1 MVKKLLFSLWVIV
14 LLAGAALFTVESY
27 PKAKLYA
34 QQKGLQSS
42 LYDVAY
48 SFENHVSLRTLPYA
62 LKAEVQPDQDAYDVL
77 LDVQCEDSV
86 IKTRIKGVFGVYY
99 GYWKSHIYEFPNIH
113 SAVVD
118 LNSQNLAGTHQ
129 ELLSMSDDELKEK
142 YQIVLKLT
150 YDSLGVLEVQSY
162 DQVNM
167 NWYEQFDDHMK
178 KTIEQYMQS
187 EVRAVLSEVDEKL
200 YDFTL
205 TPITDMEMVIA
216 VPYLLESGDILYS
229 AGQPALASYFMR
241 MQVVSVLAVACVL
254 FLICLFLP
262 MRVVKEIKTLR
273 TLLNIKFEILCVLLG
288 TALFAG
294 GIAILWCAAYSVD
307 GTLMN
312 LLKQFEIHVTST
324 DLIYLVNGTLWFVF
338 YVFVVFAAMLVRWIF
353 HKGLF
358 VYMKEN
364 TCVAWCVQKVTSFVR
379 WLMSL
384 FDKMMSFDLK
394 DNTNQFVLKVV
405 GINTVLILIL
415 CCLFPLGIILAF
427 VYAAALFIYLKKKL
441 GRIQSDYANVLY
453 TTMMLSDGNFNVSVE
468 EDAGMFNS
476 LKRALGTL
484 KTGFQKAVNEE
495 VKSQRM
501 KSELITNVSHDLKT
515 PLTSMITYVDL
526 LKKCD
531 NEEERQQY
539 IETLERNSDRLK
551 HLIED
556 LFEVSKV
563 QSGNVVLNLMEVDLV
578 SLIRQVHL
586 ECEEALK
593 EKNLEV
599 RINTSDEKIL
609 LQLDSAKAFRIFE
622 NLLLNISKYAMNST
636 RVFIDMMQSEDSVK
650 VIFKNI
656 SEQEL
661 DFNPEEITE
670 RFVQGDASRNSQG
683 SGLGL
688 AIVKSFTELH
698 HGHFHVEVDGDLFKA
713 IVELPR

>member
-1 MVKKLLFSLWVIV
+1 MVKKLLFSLWAIV
-14 LLAGAALFTVESY
+14 LLVGAALFTVESY
-27 PKAKLYA
+27 PKAELYA
-34 QQKGLQSS
+34 QQEGSQSS
-42 LYDVAY
+42 IYDVAY
-48 SFENHVSLRTLPYA
+48 AFENHVSLRTLPYA
-62 LKAEVQPDQDAYDVL
+62 LKAEVTSSQDAYDVL
-77 LDVQCEDSV
+77 LDVQCDDPL
-86 IKTRIKGVFGVYY
+86 IATRIKGVFGVYY
-99 GYWKSHIYEFPNIH
+99 GYWKSHIYEYPNVH
-113 SAVVD
+113 SAVKD
-118 LNSQNLAGTHQ
+118 LKTLNTAGTHQ
-129 ELLSMSDDELKEK
+129 ELLDQSINDLKED
-142 YQIVLKLT
+142 YQIVIKLS
-150 YDSLGVLEVQSY
+150 YDSSGVLMIQTH
-162 DQVNM
+162 DLVNFSWK
-167 NWYEQFDDHMK
+167 NQFDDQMK

-187 EVRAVLSEVDEKL
+187 EVRSVLSEVDASL
-200 YDFTL
+200 YDFSL
-205 TPITDMEMVIA
+205 SPIKDMEMVIA
-216 VPYLLESGDILYS
+216 VPYVLETGDLLYS
-229 AGQPALASYFMR
+229 EGQPAFNSHFIR
-241 MQVVSVLAVACVL
+241 MLGLTVFAVSCVL
-254 FLICLFLP
+254 FFISLFMP
-262 MRVVKEIKTLR
+262 MRVVKEIKSLR
-273 TLLNIKFEILCVLLG
+273 NLLNIKFEILCVLLVL
-288 TALFAG
+288 ALLEG
-294 GIAILWCAAYSVD
+294 GFVMLWGAVYSVD
-307 GTLMN
+307 GSLLN
-312 LLKQFEIHVTST
+312 LLERVKMNFAQT
-324 DLIYLVNGTLWFVF
+324 DFIVLVNGGMWFVF
-338 YVFVVFAAMLVRWIF
+338 YALVMFSAMLVRWIF
-353 HKGLF
+353 QKGLF
-358 VYMKEN
+358 VYIKEN
-364 TCVAWCVQKVTSFVR
+364 TCVAWCVQKFVSLIR
-379 WLMSL
+379 WMMSL
-384 FDKMMSFDLK
+384 FDQLMSFDLK

-405 GINTVLILIL
+405 GITFIILIL
-415 CCLFPLGIILAF
+415 CSLFPLGLILAPM
-427 VYAAALFIYLKKKL
+427 YSIALFFYLKKKL

-636 RVFIDMMQSEDSVK
+636 RVFIDMMQSEDTVK

-698 HGHFHVEVDGDLFKA
+698 LGHFHVEVDGDLFKA

>member
-1 MVKKLLFSLWVIV
+1 MVKKLLLALWVIV
-14 LLAGAALFTVESY
+14 LLACAALSTVESY
-27 PKAKLYA
+27 PKAELYA

-62 LKAEVQPDQDAYDVL
+62 LKAEVQSNQDAYDVL
-77 LDVQCEDSV
+77 LDVKCDDPLIE
-86 IKTRIKGVFGVYY
+86 TRIKGVFGVYY

-113 SAVVD
+113 SAVLD
-118 LNSQNLAGTHQ
+118 LKSQNLAGTHQ
-129 ELLSMSDDELKEK
+129 ELLSLTDDELKEK

-162 DQVNM
+162 GQVNM

-187 EVRAVLSEVDEKL
+187 EVRDVLSEVDEKL
-200 YDFTL
+200 VDFTL

-216 VPYLLESGDILYS
+216 VPYLLEKGDILYDQ
-229 AGQPALASYFMR
+229 GQLALHPYFIR
-241 MQVVSVLAVACVL
+241 MQVLTVLAVSCVL

-262 MRVVKEIKTLR
+262 MRVVKEVKTLKA
-273 TLLNIKFEILCVLLG
+273 LLNIKFEFLCVLLG
-288 TALFAG
+288 TALLLG
-294 GIAILWCAAYSVD
+294 GIALLWCAAYSVD
-307 GTLMN
+307 GTLLN
-312 LLKQFEIHVTST
+312 LLKQFEIHLTQT
-324 DLIYLVNGTLWFVF
+324 DLIYLINGALWFIF
-338 YVFVVFAAMLVRWIF
+338 YAFVAFAAMLVRWIF

-358 VYMKEN
+358 VYIKEN
-364 TCVAWCVQKVTSFVR
+364 TCVAWCAQKVISLVR

-453 TTMMLSDGNFNVSVE
+453 TTMMLSDGDFNVSVE

-476 LKRALGTL
+476 LKRSLGRL

-495 VKSQRM
+495 VKSQRL

-526 LKKCD
+526 LKNCQ

-563 QSGNVVLNLMEVDLV
+563 QSGNVALNLVEVDLV

-586 ECEEALK
+586 ECEQALN

-599 RINTSDEKIL
+599 RINSSDEKIL

-636 RVFIDMMQSEDSVK
+636 RVFIDVMNLENSVK

-661 DFNPEEITE
+661 DFNPDEITE

-713 IVELPR
+713 IVEFPR

>member
-1 MVKKLLFSLWVIV
+1 MVKKLLFSLWAIV
-14 LLAGAALFTVESY
+14 LLVGAALFTVESY
-27 PKAKLYA
+27 PKAELYA
-34 QQKGLQSS
+34 QQEGSQSS
-42 LYDVAY
+42 IYDVAY
-48 SFENHVSLRTLPYA
+48 AFENHVSLRTLPYA
-62 LKAEVQPDQDAYDVL
+62 LKAEVTSSQDAYDVL
-77 LDVQCEDSV
+77 LDVQCDDPL
-86 IKTRIKGVFGVYY
+86 IATRIKGVFGVYY
-99 GYWKSHIYEFPNIH
+99 GYWKSHIYEYPNVH
-113 SAVVD
+113 SAVKD
-118 LNSQNLAGTHQ
+118 LKTLNTAGTHQ
-129 ELLSMSDDELKEK
+129 ELLDQSINDLKED
-142 YQIVLKLT
+142 YQIVIKLS
-150 YDSLGVLEVQSY
+150 YDSSGVLMIQTH
-162 DQVNM
+162 DLVNFSWK
-167 NWYEQFDDHMK
+167 NQFDDQMK

-187 EVRAVLSEVDEKL
+187 EVRSVLSEVDASL
-200 YDFTL
+200 YDFSL
-205 TPITDMEMVIA
+205 SPIKDMEMVIA
-216 VPYLLESGDILYS
+216 VPYVLETGDLLYS
-229 AGQPALASYFMR
+229 EGQPAFNSHFIR
-241 MQVVSVLAVACVL
+241 MLGLTVFAVSCVL
-254 FLICLFLP
+254 FFISLFMP
-262 MRVVKEIKTLR
+262 MRVVKEIKSLR
-273 TLLNIKFEILCVLLG
+273 NLLNIKFEILCVLLVL
-288 TALFAG
+288 ALLEG
-294 GIAILWCAAYSVD
+294 GFVMLWGAVYSVD
-307 GTLMN
+307 GSLLN
-312 LLKQFEIHVTST
+312 LLERVKMNFAQT
-324 DLIYLVNGTLWFVF
+324 DFIVLVNGGMWFVF
-338 YVFVVFAAMLVRWIF
+338 YALVMFSAMFVRWIF
-353 HKGLF
+353 QKGLF
-358 VYMKEN
+358 VYIKEN
-364 TCVAWCVQKVTSFVR
+364 TCVAWCVQKFVSLIR
-379 WLMSL
+379 WMMSL
-384 FDKMMSFDLK
+384 FDQLMSFDLK

-405 GINTVLILIL
+405 GITFIILIL
-415 CCLFPLGIILAF
+415 CSLFPLGFILAPI
-427 VYAAALFIYLKKKL
+427 YSIALFFYLKKKL

-531 NEEERQQY
+531 NEVERQQY

-636 RVFIDMMQSEDSVK
+636 RVFIDMMQSEDTVK

-713 IVELPR
+713 IVELPK

>member
-1 MVKKLLFSLWVIV
+1 MVKKLLFSLWAIV
-14 LLAGAALFTVESY
+14 LLVGAALFTVESY
-27 PKAKLYA
+27 PKAELYA
-34 QQKGLQSS
+34 QQEGSQSS
-42 LYDVAY
+42 IYDVAY
-48 SFENHVSLRTLPYA
+48 AFENHVSLSTLPYA
-62 LKAEVQPDQDAYDVL
+62 LKAEVISGQDAYDVL
-77 LDVQCEDSV
+77 MDVQCDDPL
-86 IKTRIKGVFGVYY
+86 IATRIKGVFGVYY
-99 GYWKSHIYEFPNIH
+99 GYWKSHIYEYPNVH
-113 SAVVD
+113 SAVKD
-118 LNSQNLAGTHQ
+118 LKTLNTAGTHQ
-129 ELLSMSDDELKEK
+129 ELLDQSINDLKED
-142 YQIVLKLT
+142 YQIVIKLS
-150 YDSLGVLEVQSY
+150 YDSSGVLMIQTH
-162 DQVNM
+162 DLVNFSWK
-167 NWYEQFDDHMK
+167 NQFDDQMK

-187 EVRAVLSEVDEKL
+187 EVRSVLSEVDASL
-200 YDFTL
+200 YDFSL
-205 TPITDMEMVIA
+205 SPIKDMEMVIA
-216 VPYLLESGDILYS
+216 VPYVLETGDLLYS
-229 AGQPALASYFMR
+229 EGQPAFNSHFIR
-241 MQVVSVLAVACVL
+241 MLGLTVFAVSCVL
-254 FLICLFLP
+254 FFISLFMP
-262 MRVVKEIKTLR
+262 MRVVKEIKSLR
-273 TLLNIKFEILCVLLG
+273 TLLNIKFEILCVLLIL
-288 TALFAG
+288 ALLEG
-294 GIAILWCAAYSVD
+294 GFVMLWGAVYSVD
-307 GTLMN
+307 GSLLN
-312 LLKQFEIHVTST
+312 LLERVKMNFAQT
-324 DLIYLVNGTLWFVF
+324 DFIVLVNGGMWFVF
-338 YVFVVFAAMLVRWIF
+338 YALVMFSAMLVRWIF
-353 HKGLF
+353 QKGLF
-358 VYMKEN
+358 VYIKEN
-364 TCVAWCVQKVTSFVR
+364 TCVAWCVQKFVSLIR
-379 WLMSL
+379 WMISL
-384 FDKMMSFDLK
+384 FDQLMSFDLK

-405 GINTVLILIL
+405 GITFIILIL
-415 CCLFPLGIILAF
+415 CNLFPLGLILAPM
-427 VYAAALFIYLKKKL
+427 YSIALFFYLKNKL
-441 GRIQSDYANVLY
+441 GRVQSDYANVLY

-526 LKKCD
+526 LKNCQS
-531 NEEERQQY
+531 EEERQQY

-563 QSGNVVLNLMEVDLV
+563 QSGNVALNLVEVDLV

-586 ECEEALK
+586 ECEQALN

-599 RINTSDEKIL
+599 RINSSDEKIL

-636 RVFIDMMQSEDSVK
+636 RVFIDVMNLENSVK

-661 DFNPEEITE
+661 DFNPDEITE

-713 IVELPR
+713 IVELPK

>member
-1 MVKKLLFSLWVIV
+1 
-14 LLAGAALFTVESY
+14 
-27 PKAKLYA
+27 
-34 QQKGLQSS
+34 
-42 LYDVAY
+42 
-48 SFENHVSLRTLPYA
+48 
-62 LKAEVQPDQDAYDVL
+62 
-77 LDVQCEDSV
+77 
-86 IKTRIKGVFGVYY
+86 
-99 GYWKSHIYEFPNIH
+99 
-113 SAVVD
+113 
-118 LNSQNLAGTHQ
+118 
-129 ELLSMSDDELKEK
+129 
-142 YQIVLKLT
+142 
-150 YDSLGVLEVQSY
+150 
-162 DQVNM
+162 
-167 NWYEQFDDHMK
+167 
-178 KTIEQYMQS
+178 
-187 EVRAVLSEVDEKL
+187 
-200 YDFTL
+200 
-205 TPITDMEMVIA
+205 
-216 VPYLLESGDILYS
+216 
-229 AGQPALASYFMR
+229 
-241 MQVVSVLAVACVL
+241 
-254 FLICLFLP
+254 
-262 MRVVKEIKTLR
+262 
-273 TLLNIKFEILCVLLG
+273 
-288 TALFAG
+288 
-294 GIAILWCAAYSVD
+294 
-307 GTLMN
+307 
-312 LLKQFEIHVTST
+312 VT
-324 DLIYLVNGTLWFVF
+324 
-338 YVFVVFAAMLVRWIF
+338 FAAILVRWIF

-358 VYMKEN
+358 VYIKEN
-364 TCVAWCVQKVTSFVR
+364 TCVAWCVQKVISLVR

-453 TTMMLSDGNFNVSVE
+453 TTMMLSDGDFNVSVE

-501 KSELITNVSHDLKT
+501 KTELITNVSHDLKT

-526 LKKCD
+526 LKNCQ

-563 QSGNVVLNLMEVDLV
+563 QSGNVALNLVEVDLV

-586 ECEEALK
+586 ECEQALN

-599 RINTSDEKIL
+599 RINSSDEKIL

-636 RVFIDMMQSEDSVK
+636 RVFIDVMNLENSVK

-661 DFNPEEITE
+661 DFNPDEITE

-713 IVELPR
+713 IVELPK